1 MSAAGGTVAFT
12 VRCKAFSNGEES
24 VQLPSTTTALQLKDY
39 CADKFGFNVGELQ
52 VISSKEAKIWKHSEV
67 LTPIVT
73 LMVEKEHG
81 GGIRTALK
89 PRCFILCI

>member
-12 VRCKAFSNGEES
+12 VRCKAFPNGEES

-39 CADKFGFNVGELQ
+39 YADKFGFNVEDLQ
-52 VISSKEAKIWKHSEV
+52 VYSSKGAKILKDPEV

-73 LMVEKEHG
+73 LMVGKEHG
-81 GGIRTALK
+81 GLGQR
-89 PRCFILCI
+89 

>member
-12 VRCKAFSNGEES
+12 VRCKAFPNGEES

-39 CADKFGFNVGELQ
+39 YADKFGFNVGELQ
-52 VISSKEAKIWKHSEV
+52 VISSKGARILKDPEV

-73 LMVEKEHG
+73 LMVGKSIG
-81 GGIRTALK
+81 GLGQ
-89 PRCFILCI
+89 C